1 MWTQSGMERHRGT
14 NQGCSIKI
22 YALLCVGWVAG
33 EKLLHNTGALWSPR
47 GVGWDGM
54 EVQEGEDT
62 CILTADAHRTAQ
74 TNTLS
79 SNCPPIKNKFK
90 KRV

>member
-54 EVQEGEDT
+54 EVQEGGNIFIIMGHSCSCMAEAN
-62 CILTADAHRTAQ
+62 TA
-74 TNTLS
+74 L
-79 SNCPPIKNKFK
+79 
-90 KRV
+90 